1 MELHIGIDDTDSK
14 IGGCTTYIAARL
26 VEKLSKMNAK
36 FIDYPNIVRL
46 NPNIPYKTRGNAA
59 AALRLRVPHVQY
71 DAVQETVIE
80 EVEENSQIGT
90 AGTDPAVVFLKGR
103 PTHAVKCFSRK
114 ALCDLLSQRETM
126 KTLKRSCATAVTYGT
141 NLGLVGALSAIGQT
155 LHGDHTFELVA
166 YREKKNWGTP
176 RRVSERSVMRMDR
189 ITTPGTFN
197 NYDSRNRRMLV
208 TPHGPDPVLLGIR
221 GESPDIVLKAFR
233 MLRIQEPVERWV
245 VFRTNHGTDAHLKA
259 AHPNDHV
266 KSFRPVVL
274 RGFVAD
280 NPERI
285 SGGHVFF
292 TIKYGRRSI
301 RCAAFEPTGRLR
313 EITAKLIQ
321 GDEVTVLGGAKKRVG
336 RLPNT
341 VNLEK
346 LFIHRLAN
354 EIIVENPACP
364 RCGKHLKSAGKGQG
378 FRCERCSIE
387 APTAEKKMLYK
398 QRPLQVG
405 LYLPD
410 MKAHRHLTKPISRY
424 GLEKKKWSHGPLSSG
439 WHAP

>member
-14 IGGCTTYIAARL
+14 TGGCTTYVAARL
-26 VEKLSKMNAK
+26 VEKLSSMNSK

-59 AALRLRVPHVQY
+59 AALRLRVPNEQY
-71 DAVQETVIE
+71 GVVQETVIE

-90 AGTDPAVVFLKGR
+90 AGTDPAVVFLKGK
-103 PTHAVKCFSRK
+103 PSLAVKRFSRK

-126 KTLKRSCATAVTYGT
+126 KTLKQSCVTAVAYGT
-141 NLGLVGALSAIGQT
+141 KLGLVGALSAIGQT
-155 LHGDHTFELVA
+155 LPGDHTFELVA

-176 RRVSERSVMRMDR
+176 RRVNERSVMRMDR
-189 ITTPGTFN
+189 LTSPGTFN
-197 NYDSRNRRMLV
+197 NYDFGNRRMLV

-221 GESPDIVLKAFR
+221 GENPRIVVEAFR
-233 MLRIQEPVERWV
+233 MLKIQEPVERWV

-259 AHPNDHV
+259 SRLNDHV
-266 KSFRPVVL
+266 KPFRPAVL

-292 TIKYGRRSI
+292 TLRYGNGAI

-313 EITAKLIQ
+313 EITAKLIP
-321 GDEVTVLGGAKKRVG
+321 GDEVTVLGGAKKHVG
-336 RLPNT
+336 RLPIA

-346 LFIHRLAN
+346 LFIHSLAD
-354 EIIVENPACP
+354 EFVVENPTCP
-364 RCGKHLKSAGKGQG
+364 RCGKRLKSAGKGQG
-378 FRCERCSIE
+378 FRCERCSFE
-387 APTAEKKMLYK
+387 APTAEKKMLHK
-398 QRPLQVG
+398 QRQLQVG

-424 GLEKKKWSHGPLSSG
+424 GFEKKKWSHGPLSSG
-439 WHAP
+439 WHDP